1 MRLKAPDR
9 ATQWSVGLALV
20 GAAAWLIVQP
30 HTADMAAQTFRS
42 EYFADQGFQTWNPQW
57 YGGHHLLPYS
67 VLSPVA
73 GGLLG
78 VWLAGAVAA
87 VLGAWALARAAS
99 AATDDRHEAIV
110 ASILLS
116 LGALAALWSG
126 RTTYLMGIAAAA
138 ACLAAL
144 MRGRQWYWWAPLAI
158 LTALISPVSALFLAL
173 CAFARLDRDGITTAV
188 LALLPVA
195 VISIVWGDGGWQ
207 PYSWKAFVPVAIA
220 CAVALWL
227 TPRDSRA
234 VRVAIGLYLLLNV
247 GAFVVHAPIGS
258 NAARLGQLAAGAL
271 AAVILLNRRPR
282 IFMVLLPFAL
292 LWQWA
297 APVIDN
303 SRASKDPST
312 NPAFYAPLIR
322 ELDARGGPPG
332 RVEVVWTRGHW
343 EAAVVARKYPI
354 ARGWERQL
362 DNSRNSTVNG
372 PDISP
377 AAYRRWLDGLAVRWV
392 AIATN
397 APVDSAA
404 EGEAK
409 LVRAGQPWLR
419 EIWKSKDWTLYE
431 MVGPRPLSG

>member
-30 HTADMAAQTFRS
+30 HTADMAAQTFRA
-42 EYFADQGFQTWNPQW
+42 EYFADHGFQTWNPQW

-78 VWLAGAVAA
+78 VWLAGAIAA
-87 VLGAWALARAAS
+87 VLSAWALARAAS

-158 LTALISPVSALFLAL
+158 LTALVSPVSALFLAL
-173 CAFARLDRDGITTAV
+173 CAFARLDRDGVTTAV

-195 VISIVWGDGGWQ
+195 VISVVWGDGGWQ
-207 PYSWKAFVPVAIA
+207 PYSWKAFVPVAVA
-220 CAVALWL
+220 CATALLL
-227 TPRDSRA
+227 TPSDRRT
-234 VRVAIGLYLLLNV
+234 VRVAVGLYLLLNI
-247 GAFVVHAPIGS
+247 GAFLIHAPIGS

-271 AAVILLNRRPR
+271 AAVVLLNTRPR
-282 IFMVLLPFAL
+282 VFMAVLPFAL
-292 LWQWA
+292 VWQWA

-303 SRASKDPST
+303 DRAATDRST
-312 NPAFYAPLIR
+312 NAAFYAPLVQK
-322 ELDARGGPPG
+322 LDTLGRPPG
-332 RVEVVWTRGHW
+332 RGEVVWTRGHW
-343 EAAVVARKYPI
+343 EAAEVARTFPI

-362 DNSRNSTVNG
+362 DNARNSSVNG
-372 PDISP
+372 DNISP
-377 AAYRRWLDGLAVRWV
+377 AAYRKWLDGLSVRWV
-392 AIATN
+392 ALPNNVPI
-397 APVDSAA
+397 DSAA
-404 EGEAK
+404 LGEAK
-409 LVRAGQPWLR
+409 LVREGQPWLR
-419 EIWKSKDWTLYE
+419 EVWKSPDWTLYR
-431 MVGPRPLSG
+431 VVPARLLNS

>member
-1 MRLKAPDR
+1 
-9 ATQWSVGLALV
+9 
-20 GAAAWLIVQP
+20 
-30 HTADMAAQTFRS
+30 
-42 EYFADQGFQTWNPQW
+42 
-57 YGGHHLLPYS
+57 
-67 VLSPVA
+67 
-73 GGLLG
+73 LLG
-78 VWLAGAVAA
+78 VWLAGAIAA
-87 VLGAWALARAAS
+87 VLAAWALASAAA
-99 AATDDRHEAIV
+99 AATDDRQEAIV

-173 CAFARLDRDGITTAV
+173 CAFAQLDRDGITAAA

-195 VISIVWGDGGWQ
+195 VISIIWGDGGWQ
-207 PYSWKAFVPVAIA
+207 PYSWKAFVPVAVA
-220 CAVALWL
+220 CAVALFL
-227 TPRDSRA
+227 TPSDRRTF
-234 VRVAIGLYLLLNV
+234 RVAIALYLLLNIA
-247 GAFVVHAPIGS
+247 AFVVHAPIGS
-258 NAARLGQLAAGAL
+258 NAARLGQLTAGAL
-271 AAVILLNRRPR
+271 AAVILLNSRPR
-282 IFMVLLPFAL
+282 VLLALLPFAL

-312 NPAFYAPLIR
+312 NSAFYAPLIR
-322 ELDARGGPPG
+322 ELDALGGPPS

-343 EAAVVARKYPI
+343 EAAVIARKYPI

-362 DNSRNSTVNG
+362 DNGRNSTVNG
-372 PDISP
+372 KEVSPD
-377 AAYRRWLDGLAVRWV
+377 AYRRWLDGLAVRWV
-392 AIATN
+392 AIATT

-419 EIWKSKDWTLYE
+419 EIWKSKDWTLYK
-431 MVGPRPLSG
+431 VAGPRPLNG